1 MTEVRRSGNY
11 EQWILFFLRAIEE
24 CAQDAIETID
34 KLTTLHDN
42 NLVTITMMGCVAK
55 NTSIVFSYLESNPI
69 IDIGKTA
76 QSLNLSFNTVSAA
89 VKRLVDAG
97 ILVQVD
103 NTARN
108 RTFAY
113 QSYLDILRNGT

>member
-1 MTEVRRSGNY
+1 
-11 EQWILFFLRAIEE
+11 
-24 CAQDAIETID
+24 
-34 KLTTLHDN
+34 
-42 NLVTITMMGCVAK
+42 MMGRAAK

-113 QSYLDILRNGT
+113 QSYLNILRNGT

>member
-42 NLVTITMMGCVAK
+42 NLVTITMMGRAAK

>member
-42 NLVTITMMGCVAK
+42 NLVTITMMGRAAK

-113 QSYLDILRNGT
+113 QSYLNILRNGT